1 MWFPRTAPEK
11 FRIRLPPAVSLRTIG
26 SAVGEPVLASKNLRR
41 PQGSVRDVALC
52 GDRRRRPR
60 DASHQILIG
69 QLVNRD
75 WYLLSE
81 CLQGGRIPPSVDSS
95 QATGRVKRRDNQLH
109 RARVLEVRIPL
120 APADSP
126 SLAGF
131 LLTVSKSRQLP
142 RRARAR
148 PGGRVGRDAQGSS
161 TSRQLPVCLCR
172 VLFQYRSA
180 G

>member
-120 APADSP
+120 APAVSQQTFSVPLKTMPVVRSRDLIAIEGPLDSMHGCKP
-126 SLAGF
+126 GAAMRHPQS
-131 LLTVSKSRQLP
+131 
-142 RRARAR
+142 ARGT
-148 PGGRVGRDAQGSS
+148 PPDWYG
-161 TSRQLPVCLCR
+161 
-172 VLFQYRSA
+172 
-180 G
+180 